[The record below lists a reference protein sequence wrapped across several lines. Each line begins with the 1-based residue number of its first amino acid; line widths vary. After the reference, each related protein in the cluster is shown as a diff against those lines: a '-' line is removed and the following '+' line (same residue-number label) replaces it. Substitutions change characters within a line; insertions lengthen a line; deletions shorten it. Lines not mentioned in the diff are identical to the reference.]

1 MAEKSNDKA
10 KLSRSQTTATL
21 EPERQLSPG
30 ERAWEEKTLQPTLQ
44 KSPERAAEFTT
55 VSSYPIRRLY
65 TPADLPDWNPEAD
78 LGYPGTPPYTRGI
91 HSTMYRGKLWTMRQ
105 FAGFGAA
112 EDTNA
117 RFRYLLSQ
125 GQTGLS
131 VAFDLPT
138 LMGYDADH
146 PLSEG
151 EVGKCGVAISS
162 LADMEVLFDKIP
174 LADVTTSMTINSP
187 AAVIW
192 AMYLAVAEKQG
203 ADWKKI
209 SGTLQNDILKEYIA
223 QKEYI
228 YPPEP
233 SMRLVV
239 DTLEFGAK
247 NTPRFNPIS
256 ISGYHIREA
265 GSTAIQELAFTLRD
279 GIEYVEWGVRRG
291 MDVDDFAPR
300 LSFFFNAH
308 NDFFEEIAKYR
319 AARRIWHETMTERFG
334 AKNPRSWALRFHTQT
349 AGCSLT
355 AQQPYNNVVRTAL
368 QALAAVMG
376 GTQSL
381 HTNSLDEAWALPT
394 EFAATLALRTQQI
407 IAHESGVTN
416 TADPLGGSY
425 FVETLTNEVERGAWD
440 YIEKIDALGGMVAAI
455 ERAYPQ
461 REIAEAAYM
470 YQMAVD
476 RKEKII
482 VGVNDYVAEEKG
494 IEILQIDETVAERQA
509 VRLRKLRAERSD
521 EEVERRLDALRKAA
535 AGTANLMPHI
545 YDAVK
550 AYATLGEICDAMREV
565 FGIYEEVAIT

>member
-1 MAEKSNDKA
+1 MTKDAKSAVIEREK
-10 KLSRSQTTATL
+10 RSA
-21 EPERQLSPG
+21 SPR
-30 ERAWEEKTLQPTLQ
+30 EQQWEEKTLAPTLA
-44 KSPERAAEFTT
+44 KSPERPSDFTT
-55 VSSYPIRRLY
+55 ISGYPIRRLY
-65 TPADLPDWNPEAD
+65 TPADLEGWDPARD
-78 LGYPGTPPYTRGI
+78 LTYPGEPPYTRGI
-91 HSTMYRGKLWTMRQ
+91 HATMHRGRLWTMRQ
-105 FAGFGAA
+105 FAGFGTA
-112 EDTNA
+112 EDTNQ
-117 RFRYLLSQ
+117 RFRHLLAE

-131 VAFDLPT
+131 TAFDLPT
-138 LMGYDADH
+138 LMGYDSDH

-162 LADMEVLFDKIP
+162 LADMEVLFDQID
-174 LADVTTSMTINSP
+174 LGGVTTSMTINSP

-209 SGTLQNDILKEYIA
+209 SGTIQNDILKEYIA

-233 SMRLVV
+233 SMRLVI
-239 DTLEFGAK
+239 DTFEFGVQH
-247 NTPRFNPIS
+247 TPKFNVIS

-279 GIEYVEWGVRRG
+279 GLEYVEWALRRG
-291 MDVDDFAPR
+291 LDIDQFAPQ

-308 NDFFEEIAKYR
+308 SDFFEEIAKYR
-319 AARRIWHETMTERFG
+319 AARRIWHKAMTERYK
-334 AKNPRSWALRFHTQT
+334 AKSPRSWALRFHTQT

-368 QALAAVMG
+368 QALSAVLG

-416 TADPLGGSY
+416 TVDPLGGSY
-425 FVETLTNEVERGAWD
+425 FVEALTNEVERGAWD
-440 YIEKIDALGGMVAAI
+440 YIERIDALGGMVAAI

-461 REIAEAAYM
+461 REIAEAAYR
-470 YQMAVD
+470 YQMALD
-476 RKEKII
+476 RKEKIM
-482 VGVNDYVAEEKG
+482 VGVNDFVAEEKPLD
-494 IEILQIDETVAERQA
+494 ILQIDETVAHRQA
-509 VRLRKLRAERSD
+509 ERLAKLRKERSGDEVQRRLAALRA
-521 EEVERRLDALRKAA
+521 AA
-535 AGTANLMPHI
+535 KGKDNLMPFI
-545 YDAVK
+545 YEAVK
-550 AYATLGEICDAMREV
+550 AYATLGEVCDALRDV
-565 FGIYEEVAIT
+565 FGTYEEVAIT

>member
-1 MAEKSNDKA
+1 MS
-10 KLSRSQTTATL
+10 
-21 EPERQLSPG
+21 EPSKGSTSTVVPSETKPVRRKPSPQ
-30 ERAWEEKTLQPTLQ
+30 EIAWEEKTLNPTLA
-44 KSPERAAEFTT
+44 KSPERETSFSTISA
-55 VSSYPIRRLY
+55 YPIRRLY
-65 TPADLPDWNPEAD
+65 TPADLPDGDAQRD
-78 LGYPGTPPYTRGI
+78 LGYPGEPPYTRGI
-91 HSTMYRGKLWTMRQ
+91 HATMHRGRLWTMRQ
-105 FAGFGAA
+105 FAGFGTA
-112 EDTNA
+112 EDTNQ

-131 VAFDLPT
+131 TAFDLPT
-138 LMGYDADH
+138 LMGYDSDH

-162 LADMEVLFDKIP
+162 LADMEVLFDQIP

-233 SMRLVV
+233 SMRLVI
-239 DTLEFGAK
+239 DTFEFGVK
-247 NTPRFNPIS
+247 NTPKFNTIS

-279 GIEYVEWGVRRG
+279 GMEYVEWGMRRG
-291 MDVDDFAPR
+291 LDVDEFVPQ

-308 NDFFEEIAKYR
+308 SDFFEEIAKYR
-319 AARRIWHETMTERFG
+319 AARRIWHKAMVERY
-334 AKNPRSWALRFHTQT
+334 KSNNPRAWALRFHTQT

-368 QALAAVMG
+368 QGLAAVLG

-394 EFAATLALRTQQI
+394 EFAATIALRTQQI
-407 IAHESGVTN
+407 IAHETGVTN
-416 TADPLGGSY
+416 TVDPLGGSY
-425 FVETLTNEVERGAWD
+425 FVETLTNEVEGGAWD
-440 YIEKIDALGGMVAAI
+440 YINKIDAIGGMVAAI
-455 ERAYPQ
+455 ERGYPQ
-461 REIAEAAYM
+461 REIAEASYR
-470 YQMAVD
+470 YQVSVD
-476 RKEKII
+476 KKEKII
-482 VGVNDYVAEEKG
+482 VGVNDFVAKEKPL
-494 IEILQIDETVAERQA
+494 EILQIDETVAHRQA
-509 VRLRKLRAERSD
+509 DRLRKLRAERSGD
-521 EEVERRLDALRKAA
+521 EVNRRLAALRKATQ
-535 AGTANLMPHI
+535 GKDNLMPYI

-550 AYATLGEICDAMREV
+550 SYATLGEICDAMRDT
-565 FGIYEEVAIT
+565 FGTYEEVAIT

>member
-1 MAEKSNDKA
+1 MS
-10 KLSRSQTTATL
+10 
-21 EPERQLSPG
+21 EPSKGSTSTVVPSETKPVRRKPSAR
-30 ERAWEEKTLQPTLQ
+30 EIAWEEKTLNPTLA
-44 KSPERAAEFTT
+44 KSPEREASFSTISA
-55 VSSYPIRRLY
+55 YPIRRLY
-65 TPADLPDWNPEAD
+65 TPADLPDWDAQRD
-78 LGYPGTPPYTRGI
+78 LGYPGEPPYTRGI
-91 HSTMYRGKLWTMRQ
+91 HATMHRGRLWTMRQ
-105 FAGFGAA
+105 FAGFGTA
-112 EDTNA
+112 EDTNQ

-131 VAFDLPT
+131 TAFDLPT
-138 LMGYDADH
+138 LMGYDSDH

-162 LADMEVLFDKIP
+162 LADMEVLFDQIP

-233 SMRLVV
+233 SMRLVI
-239 DTLEFGAK
+239 DTFEFGVK
-247 NTPRFNPIS
+247 NTPKFNTIS

-279 GIEYVEWGVRRG
+279 GMEYVEWGMRRG
-291 MDVDDFAPR
+291 LDVDEFVPQ

-308 NDFFEEIAKYR
+308 SDFFEEIAKYR
-319 AARRIWHETMTERFG
+319 AARRIWHKAMVERYKS
-334 AKNPRSWALRFHTQT
+334 KNPRAWALRFHTQT

-368 QALAAVMG
+368 QGLAAVLG

-394 EFAATLALRTQQI
+394 EFAATIALRTQQI
-407 IAHESGVTN
+407 IAHETRVTN
-416 TADPLGGSY
+416 TVDPLGGSY
-425 FVETLTNEVERGAWD
+425 LVETLTNEVEGGAWD
-440 YIEKIDALGGMVAAI
+440 YINKIDAIGGMVAAI
-455 ERAYPQ
+455 ERGYPQ
-461 REIAEAAYM
+461 REIAEASYR
-470 YQMAVD
+470 YQVSVD
-476 RKEKII
+476 KKEKII
-482 VGVNDYVAEEKG
+482 VGVNDFVTKEKPL
-494 IEILQIDETVAERQA
+494 EILQIDETVAHRQA
-509 VRLRKLRAERSD
+509 DRLRKLRAERSGD
-521 EEVERRLDALRKAA
+521 EVNRRLAALRKATQ
-535 AGTANLMPHI
+535 GKDNLMPYI
-545 YDAVK
+545 YNAVK
-550 AYATLGEICDAMREV
+550 SYATLGEICDAMRDT
-565 FGIYEEVAIT
+565 FGTYEEVAIT